1 MKKLLLI
8 STLIMIGL
16 SGCYI
21 VPFGDHE
28 GGNRGDRDHREE
40 GDRRGNDHGGDRGGR
55 DGNR

>member
-8 STLIMIGL
+8 STLIVIGL

-40 GDRRGNDHGGDRGGR
+40 GDRRGSDHGGDRGG
-55 DGNR
+55 NH